1 MMREVEQL
9 AADALLDRRLKINL
23 PAPWLLRVLGK
34 RTIPVWVRIPVGNSL
49 IRMCKLFARMDIDA
63 KRLTEGNFGT
73 VLEYIGKHGVTASRM
88 IAYGMLRGPL
98 SSLLLCRPLA
108 WYIRQHMPMQ
118 GLAELAK
125 IIVLMS
131 TSEAFVSIIA
141 SVASLNLMKPTE
153 ASQPTETGS

>member
-23 PAPWLLRVLGK
+23 PAPWLLRVFGK

-63 KRLTEGNFGT
+63 KRLTEGDFGT

-108 WYIRQHMPMQ
+108 WYIREHMTMRDMAD
-118 GLAELAK
+118 LTK
-125 IIVLMS
+125 IIVAMS
-131 TSEAFVSIIA
+131 TSDAFLDIILSVSMIDM
-141 SVASLNLMKPTE
+141 LTPTT
-153 ASQPTETGS
+153 SQTKEDGS

>member
-73 VLEYIGKHGVTASRM
+73 VLGVTASRM

-108 WYIRQHMPMQ
+108 WYIREHMTMRDMAD
-118 GLAELAK
+118 LTK
-125 IIVLMS
+125 IIVAMS
-131 TSEAFVSIIA
+131 TSEAFVDIIL
-141 SVASLNLMKPTE
+141 SVSMIDMLTPTT
-153 ASQPTETGS
+153 SQTKEDGS

>member
-49 IRMCKLFARMDIDA
+49 IRMCKLFARMNIDA

-108 WYIRQHMPMQ
+108 WYIREHMTMRDMAD
-118 GLAELAK
+118 LTK
-125 IIVLMS
+125 IIVAMS
-131 TSEAFVSIIA
+131 TSEAFVDIIL
-141 SVASLNLMKPTE
+141 SVSMIDMLTPTT
-153 ASQPTETGS
+153 SQTKEDGS

>member
-108 WYIRQHMPMQ
+108 WYIREHMTMRDMAD
-118 GLAELAK
+118 LTK
-125 IIVLMS
+125 IIVAMS
-131 TSEAFVSIIA
+131 TSEAFVDIIL
-141 SVASLNLMKPTE
+141 SVSMIDMLTPTT
-153 ASQPTETGS
+153 SQTKEDGS

>member
-23 PAPWLLRVLGK
+23 PAPWLLRVFGK

-63 KRLTEGNFGT
+63 KRLTEGDFGT

-108 WYIRQHMPMQ
+108 WYIREHMTMRDMAD
-118 GLAELAK
+118 LTK
-125 IIVLMS
+125 IIVAMS
-131 TSEAFVSIIA
+131 TSEAFVDIIL
-141 SVASLNLMKPTE
+141 SVSMIDMLTPTT
-153 ASQPTETGS
+153 SQTKEDGS

>member
-23 PAPWLLRVLGK
+23 PAPWLLRVFGK

-108 WYIRQHMPMQ
+108 WYIREHMTMRDMAD
-118 GLAELAK
+118 LTK
-125 IIVLMS
+125 IIVAMS
-131 TSEAFVSIIA
+131 TSEAFVDIIL
-141 SVASLNLMKPTE
+141 SVSMIDMLTPTT
-153 ASQPTETGS
+153 SQTKEDGS

>member
-1 MMREVEQL
+1 MREVEQL

-108 WYIRQHMPMQ
+108 WYIREHMTMRDMAD
-118 GLAELAK
+118 LTK
-125 IIVLMS
+125 IIVAMS
-131 TSEAFVSIIA
+131 TSEAFVDIIL
-141 SVASLNLMKPTE
+141 SVSMIDMLTPTT
-153 ASQPTETGS
+153 SQTKEDGS

>member
-1 MMREVEQL
+1 MREVEQL

-23 PAPWLLRVLGK
+23 PAPWLLRVFGK

-63 KRLTEGNFGT
+63 KRLTEGDFGT

-108 WYIRQHMPMQ
+108 WYIREHMTMRDMAD
-118 GLAELAK
+118 LTK
-125 IIVLMS
+125 IIVAMS
-131 TSEAFVSIIA
+131 TSEAFVDIIL
-141 SVASLNLMKPTE
+141 SVSMIDMLTPTT
-153 ASQPTETGS
+153 SQTKEDGS

>member
-23 PAPWLLRVLGK
+23 PAPWLLRVFGK

-63 KRLTEGNFGT
+63 KRLTEGDFGT

-88 IAYGMLRGPL
+88 VAYGMLRGQL

-108 WYIRQHMPMQ
+108 WYIREHMTMRDMAD
-118 GLAELAK
+118 LTK
-125 IIVLMS
+125 IIVAMS
-131 TSEAFVSIIA
+131 TSDAFLDIILSVSMIDM
-141 SVASLNLMKPTE
+141 LTPTT
-153 ASQPTETGS
+153 SQTKEDGS

>member
-108 WYIRQHMPMQ
+108 WYIREHMTMRDMAD
-118 GLAELAK
+118 LTK
-125 IIVLMS
+125 IIVAMS
-131 TSEAFVSIIA
+131 TSEAFVDIILA
-141 SVASLNLMKPTE
+141 VSMIDMLTPTT
-153 ASQPTETGS
+153 SQTKEDGS

>member
-1 MMREVEQL
+1 MTPVEAM

-23 PAPWLLRVLGK
+23 PAPWLLRIFGRKTVPIRVKLPTAG
-34 RTIPVWVRIPVGNSL
+34 SL
-49 IRMCKLFARMDIDA
+49 IRMSSLFTRMDID
-63 KRLTEGNFGT
+63 LQHLHDGNFGS
-73 VLEYIGKHGVTASRM
+73 VLEQIAKHGV
-88 IAYGMLRGPL
+88 IAYGLLRGTW
-98 SSLLLCRPLA
+98 SARLLNRPLA